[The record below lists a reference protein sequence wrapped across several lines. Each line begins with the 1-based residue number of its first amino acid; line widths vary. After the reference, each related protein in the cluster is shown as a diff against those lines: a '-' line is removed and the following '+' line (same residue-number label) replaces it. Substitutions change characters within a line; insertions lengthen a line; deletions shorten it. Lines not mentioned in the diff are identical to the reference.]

1 MTKPLR
7 LLRFIQILPTA
18 PTQGDFSV
26 KDLPSSGKRIDIL
39 CRDLS
44 ACFDWGPD
52 VWPRFDLEL
61 RAVLGDSV
69 VLTFRNPGSLLPTG
83 EARWAQV
90 IRDSLAGRPPGFVQ
104 VKRAGMKQ
112 TIKDCTIS
120 ADSSVWLLEAG
131 GRPFSGASDLNGRAE
146 NSFILGDHQGF
157 DSNTLQT
164 ADEYGIARVSLG
176 KASYLSSHCV
186 AAVISEYERMNR

>member
-1 MTKPLR
+1 MMKPLR

-26 KDLPSSGKRIDIL
+26 KDLPGSGKRIDIL

-44 ACFDWGPD
+44 ACFDWGSE
-52 VWPRFDLEL
+52 VWSRSNLEL

-69 VLTFRNPGSLLPTG
+69 VLTFRNPGSLLPLG

-90 IRDSLAGRPPGFVQ
+90 IRDSLTGRPPGFVQ
-104 VKRAGMKQ
+104 VKRAGIEQ
-112 TIKDCTIS
+112 TIKDCRVS

-131 GRPFSGASDLNGRAE
+131 GRPFSGVSDLNRRAE

-157 DSNTLQT
+157 ASNTLQT
-164 ADEYGIARVSLG
+164 ADKYGIAGVSLG

-186 AAVISEYERMNR
+186 AIVISEYERMNQ